1 MTPCAFTYFPKRRV
15 SWTQIRPGVHQQR
28 ALGHHPSDL
37 QHPLVQRVFAGT
49 DDADQDPQHPLSL
62 SGVSVPH

>member
-1 MTPCAFTYFPKRRV
+1 
-15 SWTQIRPGVHQQR
+15 
-28 ALGHHPSDL
+28 
-37 QHPLVQRVFAGT
+37 VFAGT